1 MSDRNIDR
9 FEFPSFSL
17 EGRGPGKFIPRNDA
31 EKKSV
36 MEEDFAG
43 DFEKPRAPAD
53 FETQF
58 ITERDIK
65 IFLKNAEKEAAEMI
79 ENAKRQVQRIE
90 REAFE
95 KGFQE
100 GKSVGYQESREEGTK
115 KLLPSVEA
123 FEKSLKELAACRS
136 LIYKNS
142 EAELMELFNALSM
155 RVIHRELG
163 RSNEF
168 LVDVVR
174 EAMKEIAHQEKIT
187 VYLNPEDLEYGESFK
202 SNLLAELGNVKSI
215 AMEKDES
222 ITRGGCVIETNFG
235 EVDSRVE
242 SKIREIEKAILEKKP
257 KKEAYKTPDA
267 ETASAGEPPLP
278 E

>member
-17 EGRGPGKFIPRNDA
+17 EDRGPGKFIPRNDA
-31 EKKSV
+31 QKNSV
-36 MEEDFAG
+36 IEEDFAG
-43 DFEKPRAPAD
+43 DFEKPETPPD

-79 ENAKRQVQRIE
+79 ENANRQVQRIE

-123 FEKSLKELAACRS
+123 FEKVLKELAACRS
-136 LIYKNS
+136 IIYKNS
-142 EAELMELFNALSM
+142 EAELMELFNAMSM

-202 SNLLAELGNVKSI
+202 SSLLAELGNVKSI
-215 AMEKDES
+215 VMEKDES
-222 ITRGGCVIETNFG
+222 IARGGCVVETNFG
-235 EVDSRVE
+235 EIDSRVE

-257 KKEAYKTPDA
+257 KKETYKTA
-267 ETASAGEPPLP
+267 SEETASGEPPLP